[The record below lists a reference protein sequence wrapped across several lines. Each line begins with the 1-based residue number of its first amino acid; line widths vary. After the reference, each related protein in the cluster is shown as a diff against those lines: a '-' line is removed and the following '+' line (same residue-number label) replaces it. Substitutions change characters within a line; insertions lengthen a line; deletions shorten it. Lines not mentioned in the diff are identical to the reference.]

1 MHSECLTGDIFHSL
15 RCDCGSQLEQ
25 AMKMVAL
32 EKCGAIVYLRGHE
45 GRGIGLADKIHA
57 YRLQEKEGL
66 DTIEANEQL
75 GFKADLRDYGV
86 GAQILAD
93 LGLRTIRILTNN
105 PKKVVSLDGFGL
117 QIVEQVP
124 IRIAPTAHNRKYLET
139 KKLKM
144 GHKL

>member
-1 MHSECLTGDIFHSL
+1 M
-15 RCDCGSQLEQ
+15 
-25 AMKMVAL
+25 
-32 EKCGAIVYLRGHE
+32 
-45 GRGIGLADKIHA
+45 ADKIHA
-57 YRLQEKEGL
+57 YRLQEKQGL
-66 DTIEANEQL
+66 DTIEANEKL